1 MFKELSNEEL
11 KALELEAFKTVER
24 IQNHFIAL
32 ALKGNKEVRAE
43 ELFYRS
49 IKVAMQQGCN
59 RANIGYVRDKMQL
72 ADIFLK

>member
-11 KALELEAFKTVER
+11 KALELEASQAIEKL
-24 IQNHFIAL
+24 QNHFIAL
-32 ALKGNKEVRAE
+32 ALKGNKEVKSQ

-49 IKVAMQQGCN
+49 IKVAVQQGCTK
-59 RANIGYVRDKMQL
+59 ANIGYVRDKMQL